1 VIQRTMSELAVEGE
15 TLSWYWPGGW
25 QPAHALNWPH
35 LHMPPDVEFRSLPA
49 GWSEEQALEY
59 LNELFQNGNGQLV
72 TGSPTRVEV

>member
-1 VIQRTMSELAVEGE
+1 
-15 TLSWYWPGGW
+15 
-25 QPAHALNWPH
+25 
-35 LHMPPDVEFRSLPA
+35 MPPDVEFRSLPA